1 VISESVE
8 VPRPL
13 KEAYSRWVRDETIPA
28 AMRGSEQAAG
38 GDADAA
44 PDIAWSDDNDAP
56 GRGRLHFEPVGAD
69 RTRISIELEPEPE
82 DEGGADAAPRA
93 RGLLERFRDSFPA
106 TEGDPTTPLGGMADE
121 AGTEPAPSREGNEAP
136 PEETED
142 VDLTKNRHVPGFPSN
157 R

>member
-28 AMRGSEQAAG
+28 AMRGAERAPAG
-38 GDADAA
+38 EADDA
-44 PDIAWSDDNDAP
+44 PDIVWSDDNDAP
-56 GRGRLHFEPVGAD
+56 GHGRLHFEAVGEG

-82 DEGGADAAPRA
+82 AEGGADAAPRA
-93 RGLLERFRDSFPA
+93 RGLLARFRDSFPA
-106 TEGDPTTPLGGMADE
+106 TDGDPTTPLGGMSAD
-121 AGTEPAPSREGNEAP
+121 AGTEQAPTRDGNEAP